1 MKKLKLKTI
10 FIVYKSIWINFLD
23 HHKKGKKERR
33 FLYAIF
39 SRLWIVLIKLLRIHI
54 LFIIGYMGYIGRIV
68 FLFYI
73 RYIPRCIFHK
83 LLRIKLRNLSIPVK
97 CYYRIALSITN
108 VRPKIGS
115 HKYKHY

>member
-23 HHKKGKKERR
+23 HHKKKGR

-54 LFIIGYMGYIGRIV
+54 LFIVGYMGYIGGIL
-68 FLFYI
+68 FLYSLHSKM
-73 RYIPRCIFHK
+73 Y
-83 LLRIKLRNLSIPVK
+83 LL
-97 CYYRIALSITN
+97 
-108 VRPKIGS
+108 
-115 HKYKHY
+115 